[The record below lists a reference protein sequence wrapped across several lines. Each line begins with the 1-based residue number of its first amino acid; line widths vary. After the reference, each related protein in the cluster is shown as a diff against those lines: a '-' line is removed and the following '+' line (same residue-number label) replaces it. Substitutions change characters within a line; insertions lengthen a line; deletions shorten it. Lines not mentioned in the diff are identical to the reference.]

1 MREAADILDLT
12 LDQRLTEHGLLEEKR
27 FQAERLVKAF
37 LWKSGVSKE
46 FPRIV
51 CLMGGTG
58 TGKSTLFNSMAG
70 RKISDV
76 GTRRPYT
83 LQAVIRV
90 HADWVEQLRSCPFL
104 KENQADATLVMYS
117 DAHSGDAIL
126 VDTPDFDSVE
136 VANRV
141 IAENFFIIS
150 DTMLF
155 VTSQEKYAD
164 LAGLKVTEMAREWA
178 KNTVFVMNK
187 VASEAAYSDFV
198 RSLAAHGFQ
207 VEPIRVERLECSP
220 ELIPGLRNRPGF
232 NELLHAGSHAG
243 QAEIKALE
251 LDRLRFRAVRSL
263 EDLDCALNEQL
274 RRIESVNS
282 RIRGTLAEVSS
293 EMGLQ
298 LDAIVTEDLEGQ
310 IRGRLQSLLRKYD
323 ILFVPRML
331 VRNAVREVFG
341 AIADFFGAT
350 QHKSGATDRD
360 IRTEDLEQARSA
372 VRLKP
377 LESAVA
383 VLNRK
388 VAELLSSDQSLDDLR
403 AIARKDVPRLGT
415 DEIRSLYEEAFPGIE
430 HLLEEEFTH
439 FKDGLSL
446 KDEFKLYGSY
456 TAWALFIITAEVVM
470 GGGFT
475 LLDALLNTVIMPF
488 IPKWLLN
495 LKVLDVLREIGE
507 RVDRKHR
514 QVMNNILSQ
523 QAESYTSEFSG
534 LLPDSGKMAQ
544 IMDLKKSL
552 SSRSPLS

>member
-1 MREAADILDLT
+1 MSEATDILLLT

-37 LWKSGVSKE
+37 LWKSGLSKE
-46 FPRIV
+46 FPRII

-58 TGKSTLFNSMAG
+58 TGKSTLFNSLAG

-83 LQAVIRV
+83 LQAVIHV
-90 HADWVEQLRSCPFL
+90 HADWAEQLKSCPFL
-104 KENQADATLVMYS
+104 KDNQSDAKLVTYS
-117 DAHSGDAIL
+117 DSRPDAAIL

-136 VANRV
+136 VSNRV

-164 LAGLKVTEMAREWA
+164 LAGRKITEMAREWA

-198 RSLAAHGFQ
+198 RSLGVHGFPI
-207 VEPIRVERLECSP
+207 EPIRVERLGYSP
-220 ELIPGLRNRPGF
+220 DLIPGLPDRPGF
-232 NELLHAGSHAG
+232 HELLYDPSHAE
-243 QAEIKALE
+243 QAKIRPEE
-251 LDRLRFRAVRSL
+251 LDRLRSRAVLSL
-263 EDLDCALNEQL
+263 DDLDSALIEQL
-274 RRIESVNS
+274 RRIDSVNR
-282 RIRGTLAEVSS
+282 RIRGTLADVSH
-293 EMGLQ
+293 ELGLQ

-331 VRNAVREVFG
+331 VRNAVREVVG
-341 AIADFFGAT
+341 AIADLFAGS

-360 IRTEDLEQARSA
+360 IRLEDLEQARSA

-403 AIARKDVPRLGT
+403 EIARKDVPRLGP
-415 DEIRSLYEEAFPGIE
+415 DEIHSLYEEAFPGIE
-430 HLLEEEFTH
+430 HLLEEEFTR

-507 RVDRKHR
+507 RVDREHR
-514 QVMNNILSQ
+514 QVLNNILSQ
-523 QAESYTSEFSG
+523 QAESYMSEFSG
-534 LLPDSGKMAQ
+534 LLPDLQQMAQ

-552 SSRSPLS
+552 AGRSLLP

>member
-1 MREAADILDLT
+1 LSEAANILHLT
-12 LDQRLTEHGLLEEKR
+12 LDQRLTELGLLEEKR
-27 FQAERLVKAF
+27 FQAEQLVKAF
-37 LWKSGVSKE
+37 LWKSGLSKG
-46 FPRIV
+46 FPRII

-58 TGKSTLFNSMAG
+58 TGKSTLFNSLAG

-76 GTRRPYT
+76 GTRRPFT
-83 LQAVIRV
+83 RQAVVHV
-90 HADWVEQLRSCPFL
+90 HADWVEQLKTCPFL
-104 KENQADATLVMYS
+104 KENQADARLVTDSDSHS
-117 DAHSGDAIL
+117 DAAIL
-126 VDTPDFDSVE
+126 IDTPDFDSIQVS
-136 VANRV
+136 NRV
-141 IAENFFIIS
+141 IAENYFIIS
-150 DTMLF
+150 DVMLF

-164 LAGLKVTEMAREWA
+164 LAGRKITEMAREWG

-187 VASEAAYSDFV
+187 VASEAAFDDFI
-198 RSLAAHGFQ
+198 RSLSACRFQ
-207 VEPIRVERLECSP
+207 VEPIRVERLGYSP
-220 ELIPGLRNRPGF
+220 DLIPGLRERPGF
-232 NELLHAGSHAG
+232 AELLHAESHAG
-243 QAEIKALE
+243 QAKVRPEE
-251 LDRLRFRAVRSL
+251 LDRLRSRAVLSL
-263 EDLDCALNEQL
+263 EELDCALNEQL
-274 RRIESVNS
+274 QRIDSVNS
-282 RIRGTLAEVSS
+282 GIRGTLADVSH

-331 VRNAVREVFG
+331 VRNAVREVVG
-341 AIADFFGAT
+341 AIADLFGGA
-350 QHKSGATDRD
+350 QHKPGATDRD

-372 VRLKP
+372 VRLRP

-383 VLNRK
+383 VLNRR

-403 AIARKDVPRLGT
+403 AIARKDVPRLGP
-415 DEIRSLYEEAFPGIE
+415 DEIHSLYEEAFPGIE
-430 HLLEEEFTH
+430 HLLEEEFIH

-514 QVMNNILSQ
+514 QVLNNILSR
-523 QAESYTSEFSG
+523 QAESYMSEFSG
-534 LLPDSGKMAQ
+534 LLPDSQQMAQ

-552 SSRSPLS
+552 VGSARYG